1 MKKSIRILSLLLV
14 FMLVSISVP
23 VSSARDFYDIYENG
37 EEQRVI
43 DNVVYQ
49 RYTAGDSWKIKS
61 EPEYKGPYYVVGK
74 FCNSQEE
81 DAKKTEI
88 NIVDEIDGIPVKKI
102 KGWPYEYDGYNAP
115 TIKKVTLS
123 NNIVEVGEYAF
134 SELSNLEKIKLSD
147 NLKYIG
153 QYAFQGLT
161 HLEGITIPAGVREI
175 GTYAFAE
182 CPALKKVVIKSD
194 DVKIGRGAFLRCKNL
209 EKFVQSKNLKSLS
222 LAYSAFEGCSKLKS
236 FKFPDDLYISGH
248 AFYGSGLTSV
258 SLPAGVRMSGST
270 GCFAF
275 CKNLKKVVFR
285 NGKAKLEIPKG
296 AFKGCTALKTVVLPR
311 SAKFVDIC
319 EHVFYDCKSLKT
331 VENSGKIIE
340 IGAGAFKNC
349 KSLESIKFSSLIR
362 VISKKTFQGCSKLK
376 SVTFKNTKNIPGDN
390 YSPRIKKSTEKFAK
404 ATFSGTP
411 SNMKFFVKN
420 ATVAKKLKTA
430 LKGSGVKN
438 ARIYSISGKTL
449 YYKNVK

>member
-37 EEQRVI
+37 EEQRII
-43 DNVVYQ
+43 DNVLYQ
-49 RYTAGDSWKIKS
+49 RYTAGDSWKIKR
-61 EPEYKGPYYVVGK
+61 EPEYKGSYYVVAD
-74 FCNSQEE
+74 FCVSPEE
-81 DAKKTEI
+81 AAKKTEI
-88 NIVDEIDGIPVKKI
+88 KIVDEIDGIPVKKI
-102 KGWPYEYDGYNAP
+102 KSQPYYPVEAP
-115 TIKKVTLS
+115 TIKKITIS
-123 NNIVEVGEYAF
+123 NNIVELGERIFRRFA
-134 SELSNLEKIKLSD
+134 NLEKIKLSD
-147 NLKYIG
+147 NLKNIG
-153 QYAFQGLT
+153 ESAFRGLE
-161 HLEGITIPAGVREI
+161 HLGGITIPAGVQEI
-175 GTYAFAE
+175 GAFAFEE
-182 CPALKKVVIKSD
+182 CTALKKVVIKSD
-194 DVKIGRGAFLRCKNL
+194 DVKIGRDAFFGCENL
-209 EKFVQSKNLKSLS
+209 KEVVQSKNLKRLTIG
-222 LAYSAFEGCSKLKS
+222 YSAFEGCSKLKS

-296 AFKGCTALKTVVLPR
+296 AFKGCTALETVVLPK